1 MAAPGEYPN
10 VNFHFEVHF
19 ELPGVK
25 DIDMGFQSVT
35 GLDNTLQTENINE
48 GGVNLYTHVVPTRK
62 KAGPLV
68 MKRGLLAPVQSGLT
82 DYLIGCFQNETITPM
97 PYVLIKLL

>member
-1 MAAPGEYPN
+1 
-10 VNFHFEVHF
+10 
-19 ELPGVK
+19 
-25 DIDMGFQSVT
+25 MGFQSVA
-35 GLDNTLQTENINE
+35 GLVNCLQTENINE

-97 PYVLIKLL
+97 PYFLIKLRNENHNPMLVGKAPKHWPRSWNWAS